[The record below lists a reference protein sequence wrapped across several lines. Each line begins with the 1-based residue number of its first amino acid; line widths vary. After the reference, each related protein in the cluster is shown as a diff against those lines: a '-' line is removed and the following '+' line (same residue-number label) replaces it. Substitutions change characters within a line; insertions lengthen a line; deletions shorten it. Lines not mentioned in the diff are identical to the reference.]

1 MLSAIRNKSKGWVA
15 YVVVGFITIPFALFG
30 IQDYVSGSSNA
41 SIATVDGEDVDIN
54 VYYQE
59 LNTQQR
65 NLQQQLGAAY
75 SQEIDNALKQTL
87 IDSMINEK
95 LLENFANSL
104 DVVTLDDEVRSVI
117 EMNQAFIV
125 DGKFSEDR
133 YSQLLRLNSY
143 SPAGYEIAQ
152 SKALTRDQI
161 KRNLSGSAFMS
172 STQIKQLNDLASQER
187 EVSYIALNTSDYESQ
202 VSVSQ
207 SEISDYFNEN
217 RSNFIEGR
225 KVKVDFVELSL
236 ADMEEPA
243 SPDEETL
250 KSLYDDNLE
259 LYTNSERRRAQHIL
273 VENEE
278 LAKELLEQINQGA
291 DFSELAIVN
300 SKDTSSNER
309 GGDLGFFEKDLM
321 GAEFDEA
328 AFAMNVGEVSEI
340 VSTDYGYFHII
351 KLTDIEVETVQ
362 SFDDVTEQLVALNKK
377 NVSKKMLFD
386 LLEEFA
392 SLAYEE
398 SLDMVA
404 DQFGLELQTSDYF
417 ASSSE
422 QYDEAFVSAAF
433 SETVIDEGE
442 NSEVIEL
449 SAEKFVVLSLSSAQ
463 PEREKELDEVKDQ
476 VASILSNIGAKI
488 LIDNL
493 SLAIATALVS
503 GDELMTNKLLT
514 DNELEWNKEGW
525 ISRAKELPF
534 DVTSIAFSI
543 PKPIEGE
550 HTYSSRSVDSLTS
563 LVIDLSGVR
572 LPEEDADTGI
582 AALYMSQANNEMFVS
597 LIKQLRENAEI
608 RVFSDLL

>member
-300 SKDTSSNER
+300 SKDTSSNEK

-351 KLTDIEVETVQ
+351 KLTDIEDETVQ

-449 SAEKFVVLSLSSAQ
+449 SAEKFVVLSLSSTQ

-514 DNELEWNKEGW
+514 DNELKWNKEGW

-608 RVFSDLL
+608 RIFSDLL

>member
-15 YVVVGFITIPFALFG
+15 YLIVGLITVPFALFG
-30 IQDYVSGSSNA
+30 IQDYVSSSANS
-41 SIATVDGEDVDIN
+41 SIATVDGEDIDVN

-75 SQEIDNALKQTL
+75 SQEIDTAIKQTL
-87 IDSMINEK
+87 LDSMINEK
-95 LLENFANSL
+95 LIENFANSL
-104 DVVTLDDEVRSVI
+104 GIVTLDDEVRSVI
-117 EMNQAFIV
+117 EMNQAFQV
-125 DGKFSEDR
+125 DGEFSEDR

-278 LAKELLEQINQGA
+278 LAKELLDQINQGT

-300 SKDTSSNER
+300 SKDTSSNEK

-351 KLTDIEVETVQ
+351 KLTDIEDETVQ

-514 DNELEWNKEGW
+514 DNELKWNKEGW
-525 ISRAKELPF
+525 ISRAAELPF

-608 RVFSDLL
+608 RIFSDLL